1 MLKNFIIQV
10 GRVSHELLLSGVLL
24 GMYISKDYLLLS
36 STLQTIML
44 KATLVSLGF
53 LHAHI
58 TNKIGFPAID
68 WSDADADKSDKIRAI
83 VLYAMFIYAY
93 AQGG

>member
-1 MLKNFIIQV
+1 MFKHITKQIA
-10 GRVSHELLLSGVLL
+10 RVTHELCFSGFLLSVYFTGA
-24 GMYISKDYLLLS
+24 YAYLAP
-36 STLQTIML
+36 TLQTIML

-58 TNKIGFPAID
+58 TNKVVFPAIN

-83 VLYAMFIYAY
+83 VLYFVFIYCY
-93 AQGG
+93 CLGG